1 MANDKSL
8 RSPSVHGIPP
18 KIRKRKKEAH
28 KEVLQTNEVRERTTR
43 VCMKVMVPPNTCEAT
58 EVRKLTTKT
67 RKELL
72 APLDLRKWIKML
84 RNLKIGDRVKVT
96 NNYKGPRG
104 TICVITILSP
114 EQAYVMPDNGKSEFR
129 RHKLNLK
136 IMWTSNF
143 IWLFAFKR
151 FIHSF
156 HFKFNPRANFLRTLR
171 CI

>member
-1 MANDKSL
+1 
-8 RSPSVHGIPP
+8 
-18 KIRKRKKEAH
+18 
-28 KEVLQTNEVRERTTR
+28 
-43 VCMKVMVPPNTCEAT
+43 MKVMVPPNTCEAT
-58 EVRKLTTKT
+58 EVRKWKTKT

-72 APLDLRKWIKML
+72 ALSDLRKRIKML

-136 IMWTSNF
+136 IM
-143 IWLFAFKR
+143 
-151 FIHSF
+151 
-156 HFKFNPRANFLRTLR
+156 
-171 CI
+171 